1 MAGLTVYHRQGAGRP
16 IRLVWTLEEAG
27 ADYDLVVMDTEQGKS
42 AEHLARH
49 PLGRVPALVDDEGPL
64 FESTALCLHVAELY
78 PDAGLL
84 PPAGTHARALVQQ
97 WAIFAMTEL
106 EAPAIESYRQREEY
120 PEAAEKAAARCA
132 DSLAV
137 LERETNPEASAN
149 AAERARKSVA
159 VLEHALHGSPPRLVG
174 DQLTVADIV
183 AGSVLRMVVSR
194 LGIAEPSPL
203 LEEYFASFDERP
215 ARQRAEARFS

>member
-27 ADYDLVVMDTEQGKS
+27 ADYDVVVMDADQGKS

-84 PPAGTHARALVQQ
+84 PPAGTHERALVQQ

-106 EAPAIESYRQREEY
+106 EAPAIESYRF
-120 PEAAEKAAARCA
+120 
-132 DSLAV
+132 
-137 LERETNPEASAN
+137 RETNPDASAK
-149 AAERARKSVA
+149 AAERARKSVTA
-159 VLEHALHGSPPRLVG
+159 LEQALHGSPPRLVG

-194 LGIAEPSPL
+194 LGIAESSPVL
-203 LEEYFASFDERP
+203 DEYFGSFDERP
-215 ARQRAEARFS
+215 ARQRAEARLG

>member
-97 WAIFAMTEL
+97 WAIFAMTSSISSQSVIHV
-106 EAPAIESYRQREEY
+106 AP
-120 PEAAEKAAARCA
+120 
-132 DSLAV
+132 
-137 LERETNPEASAN
+137 
-149 AAERARKSVA
+149 RAT
-159 VLEHALHGSPPRLVG
+159 GSFSSSTWPSRN
-174 DQLTVADIV
+174 
-183 AGSVLRMVVSR
+183 SR
-194 LGIAEPSPL
+194 LWSSRVKPPYA
-203 LEEYFASFDERP
+203 RP
-215 ARQRAEARFS
+215 PPVGSTNCN